1 MRSVV
6 LRSMS
11 SDPPS
16 SDQGSDPRHYSVAE
30 TLEDGTAITI
40 RAIRADDSVGVMK
53 AFASLEPES
62 IYTRFFSPRKGLT
75 DSEVKQY
82 TDVDFDRVVA
92 LVVTAGGGDR
102 ETLIAGG
109 RYVSTAAQPAASS
122 AEVAFTTEEDYQGRG
137 IASRLLGHLV
147 RIARQKGVSRFEA
160 HVLTENQAM
169 LSVFRRSGL
178 PMQLQHEGGIVHVT
192 LALTAANS

>member
-1 MRSVV
+1 
-6 LRSMS
+6 MS
-11 SDPPS
+11 SDQRS
-16 SDQGSDPRHYSVAE
+16 SDQITDTRHYSVAE
-30 TLEDGTAITI
+30 TLQDGTAITI

-75 DSEVKQY
+75 DSELKQY

-92 LVVTAGGGDR
+92 LVVTTEGGDR

-109 RYVSTAAQPAASS
+109 RYVSTATQPAASS

-137 IASRLLGHLV
+137 IAGRLLAHLV

-178 PMQLQHEGGIVHVT
+178 PMQLQHEGGVVHVT

>member
-11 SDPPS
+11 GDPPS
-16 SDQGSDPRHYSVAE
+16 SDQTTDPRHYSVAE
-30 TLEDGTAITI
+30 TLQDGTAITI

-75 DSEVKQY
+75 DIELKQY

-92 LVVTAGGGDR
+92 LVVTTGGGDR

-137 IASRLLGHLV
+137 IAGRLLGHLV
-147 RIARQKGVSRFEA
+147 RSPGKRACHASR
-160 HVLTENQAM
+160 LMCSRKT
-169 LSVFRRSGL
+169 RRCS
-178 PMQLQHEGGIVHVT
+178 PSF
-192 LALTAANS
+192 AAAAYRCNYSTKAASFM

>member
-1 MRSVV
+1 
-6 LRSMS
+6 
-11 SDPPS
+11 
-16 SDQGSDPRHYSVAE
+16 
-30 TLEDGTAITI
+30 
-40 RAIRADDSVGVMK
+40 MK
-53 AFASLEPES
+53 AFASLEPEW

-75 DSEVKQY
+75 DSELKQY
-82 TDVDFDRVVA
+82 TDVDFVVA
-92 LVVTAGGGDR
+92 LVVTTGGGDR